1 MVSKNRFIVILV
13 VVALLLPFLAALVTF
28 YTDWLFFVETGF
40 AAVFTTTLV
49 AKIGAG
55 LFFGILLFLFALGNL
70 LAANKPEFRSAGFSV
85 AGGNIYRLQRNE
97 AARLAKPLSILV
109 AAILA

>member
-1 MVSKNRFIVILV
+1 MVSKNKLMLIFV

-40 AAVFTTTLV
+40 AAVFTTTLA

-55 LFFGILLFLFALGNL
+55 LFFGALLFIFALGNL
-70 LAANKPEFRSAGFSV
+70 LAANKPEFRSGGFSV
-85 AGGNIYRLQRNE
+85 AGGNVYRLQRN
-97 AARLAKPLSILV
+97 K
-109 AAILA
+109 